1 MKIAILGGLGFI
13 GTNLYKELSRDNK
26 VIILDNFEIKN
37 NLKYHK
43 NLNIYKSDILKLNS
57 IIKHTKNIDIIINL
71 AAQTGVLESNLLP
84 EKSINLNILG
94 TLNVLKACKV
104 NKIKHFINASTAG
117 AIYGNTNFANEN
129 SPSKPLSFYG
139 LTKKFSEDQIR
150 IFLSQSKIK
159 NTNLRFSN
167 VYGPYSLHK
176 TSLIHNSIK
185 NSIKKKIQYIFGNG
199 NQTRDFIY
207 VKDLVNIISIICKKK
222 ISGTYNIACGN
233 SYKVNYIL
241 KILSK
246 KNKQFNYKK
255 IAKKSGEVERVKLDN
270 LKLLKKLKIKENFFT
285 RLDHGILE
293 TYKWYEKNL
302 IN

>member
-13 GTNLYKELSRDNK
+13 GTNLYNELSKTNK

-43 NLNIYKSDILKLNS
+43 SSKIYKCDILKLNN

-71 AAQTGVLESNLLP
+71 AAQTGVLESNIFP

-94 TLNVLKACKV
+94 TLNVLKACKA

-117 AIYGNTNFANEN
+117 AIYGNTTFANEK
-129 SPSKPLSFYG
+129 SLTKPLSFYG
-139 LTKKFSEDQIR
+139 LTKKFSEDQIK
-150 IFLSQSKIK
+150 IFLNPTNIK

-176 TSLIHNSIK
+176 KSLIHNSIK
-185 NSIKKKIQYIFGNG
+185 NSIKNKIQFIYGNG

-207 VKDLVNIISIICKKK
+207 VKDLVKIILIICKKK
-222 ISGTYNIACGN
+222 ISGTYNIASGS

-241 KILSK
+241 KTLSK
-246 KNKQFNYKK
+246 KNKKFNFKK
-255 IAKKSGEVERVKLDN
+255 IAKKSGEVERVKLN
-270 LKLLKKLKIKENFFT
+270 NSKLLKKLKINKNFFIK
-285 RLDHGILE
+285 LDQGIIE
-293 TYKWYEKNL
+293 TYKWYDKNL

>member
-13 GTNLYKELSRDNK
+13 GTNLYKELSRSNK

-43 NLNIYKSDILKLNS
+43 NLRIYKSDILKLNT

-139 LTKKFSEDQIR
+139 LTKKFSEDQIK
-150 IFLSQSKIK
+150 IFLNKSKIK

-167 VYGPYSLHK
+167 VYGPYSFHK

-185 NSIKKKIQYIFGNG
+185 NSIKNKIQFIFGNG
-199 NQTRDFIY
+199 AQTRDFIY
-207 VKDLVNIISIICKKK
+207 VKDLVKIISIICKKK
-222 ISGTYNIACGN
+222 LSGTFNIASGKSHN
-233 SYKVNYIL
+233 VNYIL
-241 KILSK
+241 KIISK
-246 KNKQFNYKK
+246 KNKRFSFKK
-255 IAKKSGEVERVKLDN
+255 IARKSGEVEKIKLN
-270 LKLLKKLKIKENFFT
+270 NSKLLKKLKLKKSFFT
-285 RLDHGILE
+285 NLDQGIIE
-293 TYKWYEKNL
+293 TYQWYNKS
-302 IN
+302 